1 MADSLGFLDL
11 SSLAP
16 IVFYGF
22 VGLAVSVLLNACR
35 QTFFHGKNEPPVVF
49 HWIPNIGNAI
59 SYAMDPVA
67 FFVKYRAKYG
77 DVFTFTLFGRK
88 MTCYLGI
95 EVNGFILNGKLQ
107 DINAEEIYRPLTI
120 PVLGKDV
127 IYDCPNSKLMEQK
140 KFVKFGLTQK
150 ALESHIPLI
159 EKEVVHYIKMNPA
172 WKGTSGI
179 VDISAPMSEITLFTA
194 ARSLQGEEVRRRL
207 TAEFAELYHD
217 LNMVSVPQISRCTD
231 ETDSLATKGFTPIN
245 FLFPWLPRTRNRR
258 RDAAHNKMRDVY
270 EDIIIQRRK
279 HDLDADDEYD
289 MLWNLMNSNY
299 KDGTPVPDKE
309 VACMMITLL
318 MGGQHSS
325 SSASA
330 WIMLRLAAHPDIA
343 QELYQ
348 EQVQNLSHGDPKRL
362 PPMQYS
368 DLDKLPLLHNV
379 VKETLRLH
387 GSIHS
392 ILRKVTSP
400 LTIPGSPYVVGTY
413 KALLASPMVTA
424 ISDEFFSD
432 AKAWNPHRWDQPH
445 PGDDVVDANNVVDY
459 GYGAV
464 SKGTRSPYIP
474 FGAVRHR
481 CIGEKFA
488 YLNLGVIVG
497 TIVRN
502 FKLGTI
508 DGRTGIVPPTD
519 HTSMFCASSSA
530 CAHPL
535 DPSSV
540 GLTSAGLMQHRHAS
554 LIFFSPLTSNKN
566 ENVRYFQA
574 QFQASGY
581 EVH

>member
-1 MADSLGFLDL
+1 MSDSLGFLDL
-11 SSLAP
+11 SSLAS
-16 IVFYGF
+16 ITFYGF
-22 VGLAVSVLLNACR
+22 VGLAVSILLNACR
-35 QTFFHGKNEPPVVF
+35 QTLFHSKSEPPAVF
-49 HWIPNIGNAI
+49 HWIPYIGNAI
-59 SYAMDPVA
+59 SYGMDPVA

-95 EVNGFILNGKLQ
+95 EGNDFILNGKLQ
-107 DINAEEIYRPLTI
+107 DINAEEIYGPLTI
-120 PVLGKDV
+120 PVFGKDV

-150 ALESHIPLI
+150 ALESHVPLI
-159 EKEVVHYIKMNPA
+159 EKEVVDYIKMDPA
-172 WKGTSGI
+172 WKGASGI
-179 VDISAPMSEITLFTA
+179 VDISATMSEITLFTA
-194 ARSLQGEEVRRRL
+194 ARSLQGEEVRRKL

-217 LNMVSVPQISRCTD
+217 LDM
-231 ETDSLATKGFTPIN
+231 GFTPIN
-245 FLFPWLPRTRNRR
+245 FLFPWLPLPRNRR

-279 HDLDADDEYD
+279 HDLGVDDEYD
-289 MLWNLMNSNY
+289 MLWNLMKSNY

-330 WIMLRLAAHPDIA
+330 WIMLRLAAHPEIA
-343 QELYQ
+343 QELYE
-348 EQVQNLSHGDPKRL
+348 EQVQNLGHGDQQRL

-392 ILRKVTSP
+392 ILRKVKSP
-400 LTIPGSPYVVGTY
+400 LTIPGSPYVVGTD
-413 KALLASPMVTA
+413 KVLLASPMVTA
-424 ISDEFFSD
+424 ISDEFFPD
-432 AKAWNPHRWDQPH
+432 AKAWNPHRWDEPQ
-445 PGDDVVDANNVVDY
+445 PGDDVVDVNDVVDY

-474 FGAVRHR
+474 FGAGRHR

-502 FKLGTI
+502 YKLSTI
-508 DGRTGIVPPTD
+508 DGRKGIVPPTD
-519 HTSMFCASSSA
+519 HTSMFARPIQPA
-530 CAHPL
+530 
-535 DPSSV
+535 
-540 GLTSAGLMQHRHAS
+540 
-554 LIFFSPLTSNKN
+554 LIRWTRR
-566 ENVRYFQA
+566 E
-574 QFQASGY
+574 
-581 EVH
+581 

>member
-1 MADSLGFLDL
+1 MSDSIKVLGL

-16 IVFYGF
+16 IAFC
-22 VGLAVSVLLNACR
+22 GLIGLVASILINACR
-35 QTFFHGKNEPPVVF
+35 QTLFHAKSEPPAVF
-49 HWIPNIGNAI
+49 HWIPYIGNAV
-59 SYAMDPVA
+59 SYGMDPVG

-95 EVNGFILNGKLQ
+95 EGNDFILNGKLQ
-107 DINAEEIYRPLTI
+107 DINAEEIYGPLTI
-120 PVLGKDV
+120 PVFGKDV

-150 ALESHIPLI
+150 ALESHVPLI
-159 EKEVVHYIKMNPA
+159 EKEVVDYIKMSPA
-172 WKGTSGI
+172 WKGSSGV
-179 VDISAPMSEITLFTA
+179 VDISAAMSEITLFTA
-194 ARSLQGEEVRRRL
+194 ARSLQGEEVRQKL
-207 TAEFAELYHD
+207 TAEFAGLYHD
-217 LNMVSVPQISRCTD
+217 LDM
-231 ETDSLATKGFTPIN
+231 GFTPVN
-245 FLFPWLPRTRNRR
+245 FLFPWLPLPRNRR

-279 HDLDADDEYD
+279 NGLESDDEYD

-330 WIMLRLAAHPDIA
+330 WIMHRLAAHPDVA
-343 QELYQ
+343 EELYQ
-348 EQVQNLSHGDPKRL
+348 EQILNLGHGDESRL
-362 PPMQYS
+362 SPMQYC

-392 ILRKVTSP
+392 ILRKVMNP
-400 LTIPGSPYVVGTY
+400 LAIPGSPYVVGTD
-413 KALLASPMVTA
+413 KVLLASPMVTA
-424 ISDEFFSD
+424 ISDEYFPD
-432 AKAWNPHRWDQPH
+432 AKSWNPHRWDELQPSESI
-445 PGDDVVDANNVVDY
+445 VDANDVVDY

-474 FGAVRHR
+474 FGAGRHR

-508 DGRTGIVPPTD
+508 DGSTGIVPPTD
-519 HTSMFCASSSA
+519 HTSMFAR
-530 CAHPL
+530 PVQ
-535 DPSSV
+535 P
-540 GLTSAGLMQHRHAS
+540 GLIRWTRR
-554 LIFFSPLTSNKN
+554 
-566 ENVRYFQA
+566 E
-574 QFQASGY
+574 
-581 EVH
+581 

>member
-1 MADSLGFLDL
+1 MADSFKAVDL
-11 SSLAP
+11 SSLAT
-16 IVFYGF
+16 IAFYGF
-22 VGLAVSVLLNACR
+22 VGLVVSVLVNACR
-35 QTFFHGKNEPPVVF
+35 QTFFHGKSEPPAVF
-49 HWIPNIGNAI
+49 HWIPYIGNAI
-59 SYAMDPVA
+59 SYGMDPVA
-67 FFVKYRAKYG
+67 FFVKYRARYG

-95 EVNGFILNGKLQ
+95 EGNDFILNGKLQ
-107 DINAEEIYRPLTI
+107 DINAEEIYGPLTI
-120 PVLGKDV
+120 PVFGKDV

-150 ALESHIPLI
+150 ALESHVPLI
-159 EKEVVHYIKMNPA
+159 EKEVVDYIKMSPA
-172 WKGTSGI
+172 WKGSSGV
-179 VDISAPMSEITLFTA
+179 VDISAAMSEITLFTA
-194 ARSLQGEEVRRRL
+194 ARSLQGEEVRQKL
-207 TAEFAELYHD
+207 TAEFAGLYHD
-217 LNMVSVPQISRCTD
+217 LDMVGAPYPVPQSIYGFSRCKD
-231 ETDSLATKGFTPIN
+231 DTDSGAIQGFTPIN
-245 FLFPWLPRTRNRR
+245 FLFPWLPLPRNRR

-279 HDLDADDEYD
+279 HGLESDDEYD

-330 WIMLRLAAHPDIA
+330 WIMHRLAAHPDIA
-343 QELYQ
+343 EELYQ
-348 EQVQNLSHGDPKRL
+348 EQIQNLGHGDERRL
-362 PPMQYS
+362 SPMQYS

-392 ILRKVTSP
+392 ILRKVMNP
-400 LTIPGSPYVVGTY
+400 LTIPGSPYVVGTD
-413 KALLASPMVTA
+413 KVLLASPMVTA
-424 ISDEFFSD
+424 ISDDYFLD
-432 AKAWNPHRWDQPH
+432 AKAWNPHRWDEPQPSE
-445 PGDDVVDANNVVDY
+445 DIVDANDVVDY

-474 FGAVRHR
+474 FGAGRHR

-502 FKLGTI
+502 FKLGTM

-519 HTSMFCASSSA
+519 HTSMFAR
-530 CAHPL
+530 PVQ
-535 DPSSV
+535 P
-540 GLTSAGLMQHRHAS
+540 GLIRWTRREY
-554 LIFFSPLTSNKN
+554 K
-566 ENVRYFQA
+566 
-574 QFQASGY
+574 
-581 EVH
+581 